1 MTTSEDRRIDRELI
15 KDQPSTDPFAA
26 AVRTTRMPMLITD
39 PHQPDNPIVFV
50 NDAFSKLT
58 GYDRSEIIGHNCR
71 FLQGSGTNADDVA
84 RIRNAIAR
92 QDAIEVDLLNYRKD
106 GSSFWNRLLIS
117 PVFDEEGVI
126 RHFFASQFDVTP
138 DRRRY
143 TELQHSHGEMEDE
156 VERRMLDLSA
166 SETRMR
172 FILDSANMGVWTLDL
187 PTKRLIASQH
197 CKANFGRA
205 PRDPFSYEDLQ
216 KAVDPRDIERWRH
229 VVNTAIE
236 EGSEFKIEYR
246 IITPDNEE
254 RWVEVRGRVDLDM
267 TDQPATMAGI
277 SLDITERRQAEEHRK
292 LLSRELNHRVQNSL
306 AMAQSVFAQSLRSA
320 KSIDQAREIAFG
332 RIQALSTAQN
342 LLTKDG
348 FTSASIRDVVEQTLA
363 PFNGGNLR
371 IGGPKILLGAKAVSA
386 LSMALHELAT
396 NASKYGAMT
405 TEQGSVT
412 ISWDIERNADQP
424 QMRFHW
430 SEMGGPPVSKPERRG
445 FGSRV
450 IEDTIRIELGGKATV
465 DFRASG
471 ILYEIVA
478 PIARMEEGGDDDET
492 PMIGVTSIPEWD
504 S

>member
-1 MTTSEDRRIDRELI
+1 MSNSEDRRIDRELI
-15 KDQPSTDPFAA
+15 KDVPSNDPFAA

-58 GYDRSEIIGHNCR
+58 GYSREEILGNNCR
-71 FLQGSGTNADDVA
+71 FLQGPGTNKDDVA
-84 RIRNAIAR
+84 RLRNAIAR
-92 QDAIEVDLLNYRKD
+92 KEAIEVDLLNYRKD

-117 PVFDEEGVI
+117 PVFDEEGAV
-126 RHFFASQFDVTP
+126 RHFFASQFDVSP

-143 TELQHSHGEMEDE
+143 SELQHSHGEMESE
-156 VERRMLDLSA
+156 VERRMLDLTA
-166 SETRMR
+166 SEARVR

-187 PTKRLIASQH
+187 NAQRLIASDH
-197 CKANFGRA
+197 CKENFGRS
-205 PRDPFSYEDLQ
+205 PREAFSYQDLQ
-216 KAVDPRDIERWRH
+216 AAIDPRDKPRWDE
-229 VVNTAIE
+229 VVRRAIE
-236 EGSEFKIEYR
+236 ERSDFRIEYR
-246 IITPDNEE
+246 IKTPEGEE
-254 RWVEVRGRVDLDM
+254 RWVEVRGHVDLDA
-267 TDQPATMAGI
+267 TDQPSSMAGI

-292 LLSRELNHRVQNSL
+292 LLARELNHRVQNSL

-320 KSIDQAREIAFG
+320 STLDEARDIAFG

-363 PFNGGNLR
+363 PFDGGHVR

-386 LSMALHELAT
+386 LSLALHELAT

-405 TEQGSVT
+405 TERGSIT
-412 ISWDIERNADQP
+412 ISWEIEQGDTP

-430 SEMGGPPVSKPERRG
+430 SEMDGPPVSPPSRRG

-450 IEDTIRIELGGKATV
+450 IEEAIAIELGGKASV
-465 DFRASG
+465 DYRPSG
-471 ILYEIVA
+471 ILYEILA
-478 PIARMEEGGDDDET
+478 PISRMEEGGDDDVT
-492 PMIGVTSIPEWD
+492 PRVAMTSVPEWD
-504 S
+504 

>member
-1 MTTSEDRRIDRELI
+1 MSNSEDRRIDRELI
-15 KDQPSTDPFAA
+15 KHRPSNDPFAA

-58 GYDRSEIIGHNCR
+58 GYERDEILGHNCR
-71 FLQGSGTNADDVA
+71 FLQGPGTNKDDVA

-92 QDAIEVDLLNYRKD
+92 KEAIEVDLLNYRKD

-117 PVFDEEGVI
+117 PVFDEEGEV
-126 RHFFASQFDVTP
+126 RHFFASQFDVSP

-143 TELQHSHGEMEDE
+143 SELQHSHGEMESE
-156 VERRMLDLSA
+156 VEKRMLDLTA
-166 SETRMR
+166 SEGRMR
-172 FILDSANMGVWTLDL
+172 FILDSANMGIWTLDL
-187 PTKRLIASQH
+187 HSQRLIASDH
-197 CKANFGRA
+197 CKENFGRS
-205 PRDPFSYEDLQ
+205 PGDGFTYQDLQ
-216 KAVDPRDIERWRH
+216 AAIDPRDLTRWAAT
-229 VVNTAIE
+229 VGKAIE
-236 EGSEFKIEYR
+236 ERSDFRIEYR
-246 IITPDNEE
+246 IKTPVGEE
-254 RWVEVRGRVDLDM
+254 RWVEVRGQVDLDA
-267 TDQPATMAGI
+267 TDQPSSMAGI

-292 LLSRELNHRVQNSL
+292 LLARELNHRVQNSL

-320 KSIDQAREIAFG
+320 STLEQAREIAFG

-363 PFNGGNLR
+363 PFDGGHVR
-371 IGGPKILLGAKAVSA
+371 MAGPKILLSAKAVSA
-386 LSMALHELAT
+386 LSLALHELAT

-405 TEQGSVT
+405 TERGSVT
-412 ISWDIERNADQP
+412 ISWDIEQGESP

-430 SEMGGPPVSKPERRG
+430 SEMDGPPVSPPSRRG

-450 IEDTIRIELGGKATV
+450 MEDAIAVELGGKASV
-465 DFRASG
+465 DYRPGG

-478 PIARMEEGGDDDET
+478 PIARMEEGSEDVPT
-492 PMIGVTSIPEWD
+492 PRIGISSVPELD
-504 S
+504 